1 MFDELYKDSL
11 EKILEGKH
19 LSFQETA
26 TLMEAIVTGV
36 LTNIQVGALLIAL
49 RAKGE
54 TPEEISG
61 AAKTLLE
68 KSIKINVS
76 KDILVDTC
84 GTGGDML
91 KTFNISTIVALVCAA
106 AGIPIAKH
114 GNRSV
119 SSESGSADLLSE
131 LGVKIELSP
140 EKIKQSI
147 EEINIGFIFAPAY
160 HTAMKNVA
168 PIRKEL
174 KTRTMFNLLGPL
186 INPAFPTHQLLGVYD
201 ERLLKTVAQTLKNL
215 GRKRAM
221 VVHGSGADELC
232 TWGINKVALL
242 SEDGAI
248 EEFSFYPEEVGIK
261 RSRLEDIRGGK
272 PSENAIIALKIL
284 NGEKGA
290 KRDIVLLNAGAVF
303 MLVGLTETI
312 QEGIKIAAE
321 VIDSGKAKEKLKELI
336 KLSKEMN

>member
-1 MFDELYKDSL
+1 MFNDLYKELL
-11 EKILEGKH
+11 EKILKREN
-19 LSFQETA
+19 LSAQETA
-26 TLMEAIVTGV
+26 NLIEAITKGE
-36 LTNIQVGALLIAL
+36 LTDVQVGALLIAL

-61 AAKTLLE
+61 AAERLFN
-68 KSIKINVS
+68 KSTKINLNKEV
-76 KDILVDTC
+76 LVDTC

-91 KTFNISTIVALVCAA
+91 KTFNISTIVALICAA
-106 AGIPIAKH
+106 GGIPVAKH

-140 EKIKQSI
+140 EGVRKSI

-160 HTAMKNVA
+160 HTAMKKVA
-168 PIRKEL
+168 TVRREL
-174 KTRTMFNLLGPL
+174 KTRTIFNLLGPL
-186 INPAFPTHQLLGVYD
+186 INPASPTHQLLGVYD
-201 ERLLKTVAQTLKNL
+201 ERLLKTIAQALKNL

-221 VVHGSGADELC
+221 VIHGSGADELC
-232 TWGINKVALL
+232 TWGINKVAMLM
-242 SEDGAI
+242 ENGTI

-261 RSRLEDIRGGK
+261 RSSLEEIKGGK
-272 PSENAIIALKIL
+272 PSENALIALKVL

-303 MLVGLTETI
+303 MLVKEAKTI
-312 QEGIKIAAE
+312 KEGIKIAAE
-321 VIDSGKAKEKLKELI
+321 IIDSGMAKKKLNELI
-336 KLSKEMN
+336 EFTKEMN